1 MNNQIKNDKVNVPT
15 GIALNDKDYI
25 NSLLST
31 LKELNKNYV
40 LALTEASN
48 EVLFNEYKNMFEQFN
63 LLQREVFELMFKK
76 GWYVLSKAENEKII
90 QKYDCLNKEFNDLN
104 NWDIHVFFVLY
115 KILFHIIY

>member
-104 NWDIHVFFVLY
+104 N
-115 KILFHIIY
+115 

>member
-15 GIALNDKDYI
+15 GIHLNDKDYI

-90 QKYDCLNKEFNDLN
+90 QKYDCLNKKFNDLN
-104 NWDIHVFFVLY
+104 N
-115 KILFHIIY
+115 

>member
-1 MNNQIKNDKVNVPT
+1 MNNQIKNDKVIVPT

-104 NWDIHVFFVLY
+104 N
-115 KILFHIIY
+115 

>member
-15 GIALNDKDYI
+15 GIVLNDKDYI

-104 NWDIHVFFVLY
+104 N
-115 KILFHIIY
+115 